1 MLTAV
6 DISALIAMALG
17 EPDAPRLAAA
27 FAAAD
32 DAILSSGTLHET
44 LAAAILRD
52 IRRPVERLLST
63 ARVIPLTERDA
74 AASAAADAFAASG
87 KGRHPAGLNLAD
99 CHACAL
105 ARTWDAPLLYV
116 GEDFAKTDN
125 RAAA

>member
-1 MLTAV
+1 MLIAV
-6 DISALIAMALG
+6 DTSALIAMALS

-32 DAILSSGTLHET
+32 DAILSAGTLHET
-44 LAAAILRD
+44 LTVAILRD

-63 ARVIPLTERDA
+63 LRVIPLTERDA
-74 AASAAADAFAASG
+74 VAAADAYAAWG

-99 CHACAL
+99 CYAYAL
-105 ARTWDAPLLYV
+105 ARTWDAPLLYL
-116 GEDFAKTDN
+116 GEDFAKTDI